1 MPGSMATRAQRRP
14 SDRRMKVFVLG
25 KLGSVTQWTEGSI
38 AGFRAAGHEVA
49 LGVTRNPRMHRVIDR
64 MLPRSARIGRAI
76 AAFSPDLIVA
86 VAAYLVP
93 LPILRRVAALPNRPP
108 LLGWVGDLFSAADRE
123 TAELFD
129 AVAYTDSGLLA
140 LHDQLGFASRAVFL
154 PHAVGV
160 EQDRGVAGGPRQR
173 SMVFVANPTPHRLA
187 LVSQVHLPLH
197 LYGPGWQRL
206 QPTEHRIDARRVGP
220 DELAGVY
227 RSHLAVLN
235 IRNERNVVDGLNQ
248 RHFAP
253 YLAATPVVADDQADL
268 ERCFEPGREILVYRD
283 AGELNDIYQ
292 GLQREP
298 DRAAAI
304 GEAGKRRVLAEHTYA
319 RRLAAL
325 AALA

>member
-1 MPGSMATRAQRRP
+1 
-14 SDRRMKVFVLG
+14 MKVFVLG
-25 KLGSVTQWTEGSI
+25 KLGSVTQWTEGSV
-38 AGFRAAGHEVA
+38 AGFRDAGHDVA
-49 LGVTRNPRMHRVIDR
+49 LGVTRNPRMHWMIDR
-64 MLPRSARIGRAI
+64 VLPRAALIGRAI
-76 AAFSPDLIVA
+76 TAFAPDLIVA
-86 VAAYLVP
+86 VAAYLAP
-93 LPILRRVAALPNRPP
+93 LPILRHVAALPNRPP
-108 LLGWVGDLFSAADRE
+108 LMGWVGDLFSAADRE
-123 TAELFD
+123 AAALFD

-140 LHDQLGFASRAVFL
+140 LHDHLGFASRAAFL

-160 EQDRGVAGGPRQR
+160 QPDRVVADGSRQK

-187 LVSQVHLPLH
+187 LVSQVRLPLQ

-206 QPTEHRIDARRVGP
+206 QPTAHRIDARRIGP
-220 DELAGVY
+220 DELADIY

-235 IRNERNVVDGLNQ
+235 IRNERNVIDGLNQ

-268 ERCFEPGREILVYRD
+268 ERCLEPAREILVYRD
-283 AGELNDIYQ
+283 AAELNDIYQ
-292 GLQREP
+292 SLQREP

-304 GEAGKRRVLAEHTYA
+304 GEAGRRRVLAEHTYG